1 MTQAAWCSALLLGA
15 GVIYLGLAAFVW
27 SNRKVAGSHALIV
40 MLVGVK
46 VWSICYALELAS
58 TNVPDARVW
67 AGLKYTGI
75 VVLPAA
81 LWSFV
86 WQYTGRGRL
95 PRPALA
101 ALLVHPVVVLAILA
115 TRQHLL
121 QDYRDPGKLTWVLGT
136 SPSAA
141 EGTLFVYH
149 QFYVGIVMLAAT
161 GFLLWQLS
169 RVAPPYRRQ
178 GRVLIVASIV
188 PFVAN
193 VAWTSFA
200 SDRWHVID
208 PTPFL
213 FLITAIVL
221 VWGFFRLRLLNLL
234 PVARGLVLEQMA
246 DGVIVL
252 DLFGRVVDVNPA
264 ATRLLGREKF
274 TMVGRRGTDFLPVL
288 GPMLDAR
295 RPDTPPDE
303 TEVVVRRAGMVDDAD
318 ARTVSVSVSDVRD
331 AAGRRSARLVVL
343 HDVTEHRRTETRL
356 RDLLEEQTSL
366 AETLQQGLRP
376 AQLPEIDGVSLAARA
391 VPATGRAG
399 VSGDFYDV
407 HPAGP
412 SRSAFVLGDVSGKG
426 VHAAIMTSM
435 ARYTARTLSAQGWR
449 PRQVLEQLNEA
460 LLAADDPERFCTV
473 VYGHVEQHLPPPD
486 GPGGVRLTLAL
497 GGHPPPL
504 LRRRD
509 RTVQPVGTPGT
520 ALGLVPA
527 VEIHE
532 VHLDLAAGDVLLAYT
547 DGVTEARRGNRQFG
561 DERLAAVLA
570 MVGAPPPRQG
580 GAPQEEEL
588 RHGGGGVGVDV
599 GVDLEVRTGADGGA
613 RAGRELAEEVA
624 DGVLDAV
631 TNYASSRDDVAVLVL
646 AVL

>member
-1 MTQAAWCSALLLGA
+1 MDQAEWCAVAMLAA

-27 SNRKVAGSHALIV
+27 SNRRVAGSYALIA

-46 VWSICYALELAS
+46 VWALCYALELAS
-58 TNVPDARVW
+58 TEVGDARVW
-67 AGLKYTGI
+67 AGLKYAGI
-75 VVLPAA
+75 VVLPPA

-86 WQYTGRGRL
+86 WQYSGRGRL

-101 ALLVHPVVVLAILA
+101 ALLVHPVAVLTILA
-115 TRQHLL
+115 VEQELL
-121 QDYRDPGKLTWVLGT
+121 QDYDGSPAPITWVLGT
-136 SPSAA
+136 SPSPA
-141 EGTLFVYH
+141 EGVLFVYH
-149 QFYVGIVMLAAT
+149 QAYTGVVMLSAT
-161 GFLLWQLS
+161 VFLLWQLS

-178 GRVLIVASIV
+178 GRVLIVASVV

-193 VAWTSFA
+193 VLWTTTA
-200 SDRWHVID
+200 SDRWHVVD

-213 FLITAIVL
+213 FLITAFVL

-234 PVARGLVLEQMA
+234 PVARGLVLEQME
-246 DGVIVL
+246 DGVVVL
-252 DLFGRVVDVNPA
+252 DLFGRIVDVNPA
-264 ATRLLGREKF
+264 ASTLLGREKF
-274 TMVGRRGTDFLPVL
+274 LLVGRRATELLPAL
-288 GPMLDAR
+288 GPMLAGRGPDA
-295 RPDTPPDE
+295 PPDE
-303 TEVVVRRAGMVDDAD
+303 TEIVLRRPDRQP
-318 ARTVSVSVSDVRD
+318 ARTVSLSLSDVRD
-331 AAGRRSARLVVL
+331 AAGRRSARLAVL
-343 HDVTEHRRTETRL
+343 HDVTEHRRTERRL
-356 RDLLEEQTSL
+356 RELLEEQTAL

-376 AQLPEIDGVSLAARA
+376 AQLPEIEGVRLAARA
-391 VPATGRAG
+391 VPAAGRVS

-412 SRSAFVLGDVSGKG
+412 DRSAFVLGDVSGKG
-426 VHAAIMTSM
+426 VHAAIVTSM
-435 ARYTARTLSAQGWR
+435 ARYTVRTLSAQGWR

-460 LLAADDPERFCTV
+460 LLAADDPEPERFCTV
-473 VYGHVEQHLPPPD
+473 VYGHVERHLPPPA

-547 DGVTEARRGNRQFG
+547 DGVTEARRDSEQFG

-570 MVGAPPPRQG
+570 AVGAPPPRQA

-588 RHGGGGVGVDV
+588 QRGGVRV
-599 GVDLEVRTGADGGA
+599 GVDLEVRVGADGGA
-613 RAGRELAEEVA
+613 RGGPELAEEVA
-624 DGVLDAV
+624 EGVLDAV
-631 TNYASSRDDVAVLVL
+631 QNYASSRDDVAVLVL